1 MWVTLNIATLLSLLA
16 ALACVAF
23 AGRKLDASLAGML
36 EEQGKSR
43 RGIELDLARARATL
57 EDLKKRR

>member
-1 MWVTLNIATLLSLLA
+1 MWVTLNIVTLLSLLA

-36 EEQGKSR
+36 EEQGKGR
-43 RGIELDLARARATL
+43 RGIELDLAGVRALL
-57 EDLKKRR
+57 EGLKKSG

>member
-16 ALACVAF
+16 ALACVAC

-36 EEQGKSR
+36 EEQGQSR
-43 RGIELDLARARATL
+43 RGIERDLASVRASL
-57 EDLKKRR
+57 EGVKKSG

>member
-1 MWVTLNIATLLSLLA
+1 MWVATVTLLSLLA

-43 RGIELDLARARATL
+43 RGIELDLASVRASL
-57 EDLKKRR
+57 EGLKESG